1 MKARLSRRSLVQGAL
16 MTAMG
21 ALIGYSTAK
30 MVAQQA
36 PAPPQSGTW
45 PQWKERRMLNM
56 EQRRLQNY
64 AQLSDKLQHLL
75 GDR

>member
-1 MKARLSRRSLVQGAL
+1 

-21 ALIGYSTAK
+21 AVIGYSAAK
-30 MVAQQA
+30 TVAQQT
-36 PAPPQSGTW
+36 PGTPPGGAWVQR
-45 PQWKERRMLNM
+45 KERRLLNM

-75 GDR
+75 GDK